1 MDSSGSWRILSVA
14 TNIGSTTTIRDTR
27 SGSVKTYTNPNVT
40 AAPPVQDTSAFSC
53 SGGSD

>member
-1 MDSSGSWRILSVA
+1 MLITW
-14 TNIGSTTTIRDTR
+14 STRT
-27 SGSVKTYTNPNVT
+27 GSVKTYTNPNLT